1 MKIHRALPV
10 LFCLVLSPRVA
21 SPEGPPDAGAMGET
35 MPLLRGIP
43 EEKSK
48 SPTLAEWSAATDIG
62 GRFEDASICK
72 LRRVREWLRFRCEG
86 ENGLGA
92 ELLGGTTTEVA
103 FFQAVDEGTCTK
115 VADAQPYLVPICK
128 TKVEIVFPLRRGDRR
143 FFQVLRRGDNSWSPM
158 TDFWPSVV
166 VAATLSAAWV
176 EDEPSP
182 VVVTKQYDF

>member
-1 MKIHRALPV
+1 MKIRRAFPV

-21 SPEGPPDAGAMGET
+21 SPEGPPD
-35 MPLLRGIP
+35 
-43 EEKSK
+43 EKSK
-48 SPTLAEWSAATDIG
+48 APALAEWNAATDIG
-62 GRFEDASICK
+62 GKFEEASSCK
-72 LRRVREWLRFRCEG
+72 LRRVREWLRFHCEG
-86 ENGLGA
+86 ENFLGA

-115 VADAQPYLVPICK
+115 VALNEQVLAPICK

-143 FFQVLRRGDNSWSPM
+143 FFQIVRRGRYNSWSPM
-158 TDFWPSVV
+158 TDFRPMVV
-166 VAATLSAAWV
+166 VGATLSAAWV